1 MIILLRLT
9 GASLI
14 ALAAFHLVLA
24 KILDWRSE
32 AARLS
37 ALNSRIFVVHAFFIA
52 FVLAAIGLLTCARPD
67 LLIARSELARVLLGA
82 IVVFWLC
89 RLAIQS
95 LVFDPIVSHGAARR
109 SIARHWFVRLGAHAL
124 WLAYTAVYGV
134 LWFAQM

>member
-1 MIILLRLT
+1 MILLLRLT
-9 GASLI
+9 GISLI

-24 KILDWRSE
+24 KVLDWRSE
-32 AARLS
+32 MARLS

-52 FVLAAIGLLTCARPD
+52 FVLGAIGLLTCARPD
-67 LLIARSELARVLLGA
+67 LLLAKSDLARVLLGA

-95 LVFDPIVSHGAARR
+95 LIFDPVVSHGAARL
-109 SIARHWFVRLGAHAL
+109 WPVRLGAHAL
-124 WLAYTAVYGV
+124 WLAYTVVYGV